1 MPRLVARTLATITLG
16 ILVTL
21 SAAMA
26 GEQPRRGG
34 TFNWLLYA
42 DPARLDVHTESPL
55 SVQQAVA
62 GVYSGLLQYNPDDP
76 TKIVRD
82 LAERWEVS
90 ADGKIYTF
98 FLRKGVKWH
107 DGQPF
112 TAAVDAA
119 RLGNDIYAA
128 LVDRY
133 PDKFKALVSLPVVHK
148 HDVMRP

>member
-90 ADGKIYTF
+90 ADGKY
-98 FLRKGVKWH
+98 LRRARRPLS
-107 DGQPF
+107 GQVQGF
-112 TAAVDAA
+112 RVAACGSQTRCHAT
-119 RLGNDIYAA
+119 LA
-128 LVDRY
+128 L
-133 PDKFKALVSLPVVHK
+133 SL
-148 HDVMRP
+148 